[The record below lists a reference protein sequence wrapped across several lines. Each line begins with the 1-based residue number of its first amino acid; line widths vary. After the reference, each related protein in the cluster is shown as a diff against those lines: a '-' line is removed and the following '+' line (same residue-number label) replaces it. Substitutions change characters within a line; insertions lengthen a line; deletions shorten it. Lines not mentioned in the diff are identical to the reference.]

1 MATKNQDAKKAE
13 PNFESALERLES
25 IVEKMESDKLP
36 LEELL
41 VRYEEG
47 IKLVK
52 FCSEKL
58 QAAEKRIEIIARDA
72 GGKPRLVEFDADEAT
87 PSPATASGAETGDV
101 RLF

>member
-1 MATKNQDAKKAE
+1 MATKNQDAKKTE
-13 PNFESALERLES
+13 PSFENALERLES

-41 VRYEEG
+41 VSYEEG

-58 QAAEKRIEIIARDA
+58 QVAGKRIEIIARDA
-72 GGKPRLVEFDADEAT
+72 GGRSKLVEFDAEQTSAATSPETEA
-87 PSPATASGAETGDV
+87 GDV

>member
-1 MATKNQDAKKAE
+1 MATKNQDAKKSE
-13 PNFESALERLES
+13 PSFENALERLES

-41 VRYEEG
+41 VSYEEG

-52 FCSEKL
+52 LCSEKL
-58 QAAEKRIEIIARDA
+58 KAAEKRIEIITRDA
-72 GGKPRLVEFDADEAT
+72 GGKAKLAEFDADQT
-87 PSPATASGAETGDV
+87 VGIASAVESTDV

>member
-1 MATKNQDAKKAE
+1 MGAKNQEEKS
-13 PNFESALERLES
+13 PTFEQAVKQLES
-25 IVEKMESDKLP
+25 IVEQMESDKMP
-36 LEELL
+36 LDELL

-58 QAAEKRIEIIARDA
+58 DAAEKKIDIITRDA
-72 GGKPRLVEFDADEAT
+72 AGRPQIVEFQPTSKLIPEPEAE
-87 PSPATASGAETGDV
+87 PEGDDI